1 MKKQFDMGMVLAAI
15 AALGFSAG
23 AALAQTKD
31 GPRCVNAEGKEV
43 MTADGKPIT
52 TKADCDKAGGT
63 LQAPRK

>member
-1 MKKQFDMGMVLAAI
+1 MKKQLDMGMVLAAI

-23 AALAQTKD
+23 AALAQGKD
-31 GPRCVNAEGKEV
+31 GPRCVSADGKEV

-52 TKADCDKAGGT
+52 GKAECEKAGGT

>member
-1 MKKQFDMGMVLAAI
+1 MKKQFDMGMALAAI

-31 GPRCVNAEGKEV
+31 GPRCVNADGKEV

-52 TKADCDKAGGT
+52 TKAECDKAGGT